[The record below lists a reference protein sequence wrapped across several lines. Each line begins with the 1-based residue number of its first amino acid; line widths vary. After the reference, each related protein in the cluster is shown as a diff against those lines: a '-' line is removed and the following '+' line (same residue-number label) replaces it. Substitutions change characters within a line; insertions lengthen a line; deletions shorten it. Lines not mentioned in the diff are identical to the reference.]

1 MESNSSEHGSG
12 SGSGLDPKLLYAA
25 SFSAGFAT
33 ILSVWCVCQQL
44 RNYRK
49 PILQR
54 FVVRILIMVPIYS
67 ISSLISLFSLE
78 ASFFIDLVRDLYEA
92 FVIYCFFVLLVEYL
106 GGERSLLILLHG
118 RQPTPHPWPISRFL
132 PPMDISDPYTFL
144 NLKRGILQYVQIKP
158 ILAVLTVVFKATK
171 TYNDGTLNSTSG
183 YTYVSL
189 AYNLSVSLCLYCLAM
204 FWVCT
209 GEDLKPF
216 RPMPK
221 FLCVKGIIFFSFWQG
236 FGISVLVAV
245 GALKSTRYDTETLS
259 LAVQDTMI
267 CFEMPLF
274 AFLHLYAFSHHDFID
289 RDVNYCGRLPFIH
302 AFRDSILGF
311 KDVLEDS
318 LLTFTGAG
326 LSYKTFE
333 PAEGAL
339 HHEGVVRER
348 RLRAGL
354 RYSKGGKH
362 KYWLPMAGE
371 TEEIAH
377 GRKFMESGEAS
388 NSGGSNRWSKM
399 IRKMVPTE
407 ESRRAEAGYAP
418 LLPDQAA
425 EVVHAEQDV
434 TPSEIET
441 AGHRLTDHKMNTVGR
456 WDMTANSTT
465 LDECSDES
473 SNASELEEVGFG
485 EPRIEEEDL
494 YSDARRLEFGDYNNP
509 VVDASQ
515 EDARAVMRALEDGIL
530 SSHPSAP
537 PSKRK
542 LNKGKSAVV
551 GPKRSL
557 LHDDHDD
564 LDPSGSSCSTST
576 QLPSSNISTLLPS
589 SNSSRSQPAGS
600 SSSQS
605 TRRSILTLTRNKE
618 PKPKETLPEGC
629 VDLLIEDK
637 SANEK
642 KAKQDRLKGEANRW
656 TNTSGPQ
663 KIFKVVDR
671 VEESNETEVA
681 KESVVDQL
689 VEVEATEVPRPEV
702 LNVKSQTRKELD
714 RVVGS
719 DQEEH
724 QKDAKR
730 DVSLSSSLVQ
740 NPWGEF

>member
-1 MESNSSEHGSG
+1 MTDDKMEMNSSEHGSG
-12 SGSGLDPKLLYAA
+12 SGSRLDPRLLY
-25 SFSAGFAT
+25 SAGLSAGLAT
-33 ILSVWCVCQQL
+33 LLSVWCVCQQL

-158 ILAVLTVVFKATK
+158 ILAIITVIFKATN

-236 FGISVLVAV
+236 FGISILVAV

-371 TEEIAH
+371 SEEVAH
-377 GRKFMESGEAS
+377 GRKFLESGEAS

-399 IRKMVPTE
+399 IRKIVPNE
-407 ESRRAEAGYAP
+407 ESRRTEAGYAP

-425 EVVHAEQDV
+425 EVVHTEQHMA
-434 TPSEIET
+434 PSDIET

-456 WDMTANSTT
+456 WDMNATSTA
-465 LDECSDES
+465 LDESSDES
-473 SNASELEEVGFG
+473 SNGSELEELGFG

-537 PSKRK
+537 SSKRK
-542 LNKGKSAVV
+542 SSKGKSTAIA
-551 GPKRSL
+551 PKRSL
-557 LHDDHDD
+557 LHDDHDEPE
-564 LDPSGSSCSTST
+564 PSSSSISTP
-576 QLPSSNISTLLPS
+576 LPSSNISTQLPS
-589 SNSSRSQPAGS
+589 SKSSRTQPAGS
-600 SSSQS
+600 SSSRS
-605 TRRSILTLTRNKE
+605 TRRSILTLTRHTE
-618 PKPKETLPEGC
+618 AKPKEVLPEGC

-637 SANEK
+637 TANER
-642 KAKQDRLKGEANRW
+642 KARRDRLKGEANRW
-656 TNTSGPQ
+656 TNTTGPQ
-663 KIFKVVDR
+663 KIFKAVDR
-671 VEESNETEVA
+671 VEEQNETEAVN
-681 KESVVDQL
+681 ESIVDQS
-689 VEVEATEVPRPEV
+689 VEVEATKVPTPEA
-702 LNVKSQTRKELD
+702 LNIKSQTRKELD
-714 RVVGS
+714 RVVER
-719 DQEEH
+719 DQDDH
-724 QKDAKR
+724 QRNGTR
-730 DVSLSSSLVQ
+730 DEPKVEKL
-740 NPWGEF
+740 